1 MRFPALFTRACAAV
15 ALLGLVAACGDD
27 DDPTAPTID
36 PPLGLQVTA
45 TGSGSVRIAF
55 NGRAIDDSYTLERAE
70 GAGTFAS
77 IQTINAPAT
86 DGVVTYD
93 DNGLS
98 VQTQYRYR
106 VKATRGSAS
115 SDYSGEQSVTT
126 LAAGTFARTI
136 TGDIT
141 TNTTWYR
148 DTTYTLSGFIH
159 VANGATLTIQ
169 AGTTIK
175 GDYNTVGSSLFV
187 LRGAKIMAI
196 GTAALPIVFTSAQ
209 PVGQRR
215 PGDWG
220 GLIIIGNGVLSR
232 TGVTIALEGSGTD
245 VGTTPGTNYTVTYS
259 GGTVNT
265 DNSGELRYVRVEY
278 AGYAPT
284 QNAELNSFSFAAVG
298 SGTKLSFLQAMAGLD
313 DSFEF
318 WGGAVDATNLVSY
331 EAGDDH
337 YDMSEGFQGRL
348 QHLIALQTTVLTQ
361 RTGAGSPA
369 SDPQGIEN
377 DGCEGSGCTNGRNTT
392 PYTYPVVA
400 NFTLIGTNDAATSGT
415 SGGVGMMLRRG
426 TGGFYVN
433 GIVARWPRGVSSIRD
448 TETYA
453 RAGSTATPDLATA
466 DLAVKNVLVGETTL
480 AFQTGTG
487 QNAFDMAGNA
497 IVLDAA
503 ANSTALFT
511 TFPATITTTTTASAF
526 DWTPANGSAPATG
539 GLATFSGKL
548 ATAAGTAVTATAYRG
563 AAAPGGPK
571 WWQGWTVYSRQ

>member
-1 MRFPALFTRACAAV
+1 MRFSSRLITSVFALALF
-15 ALLGLVAACGDD
+15 GLAACGDD
-27 DDPTAPTID
+27 DDPTAPTLD

-45 TGSGSVRIAF
+45 TGSGSTRITF
-55 NGRAIDDSYTLERAE
+55 NGRALDDSYTLERAE
-70 GAGTFAS
+70 GAAGTFAS
-77 IQTINAPAT
+77 VTTINAPNT
-86 DGVVTYD
+86 DGTVTYD
-93 DNGLS
+93 DTGLNP
-98 VQTQYRYR
+98 QTQYRYR

-115 SDYSGEQSVTT
+115 SSYTSEQTTTT
-126 LAAGTFARTI
+126 LALGAFSRTV

-141 TNTTWYR
+141 TNTTWSR
-148 DTTYTLSGFIH
+148 DTTYILGGFIH
-159 VANGATLTIQ
+159 VANGATLTIES
-169 AGTTIK
+169 GTTIK
-175 GDYNTVGSSLFV
+175 GDFNTAGSSLFV
-187 LRGAKIMAI
+187 LRGAKIIAQ
-196 GTAALPIVFTSAQ
+196 GTAALPIVFTSSQ
-209 PVGQRR
+209 PVGQRK

-245 VGTTPGTNYTVTYS
+245 VGTAAGTNYTVNYS
-259 GGTVNT
+259 GGTTNT

-278 AGYAPT
+278 AGFAPT
-284 QNAELNSFSFAAVG
+284 LNAELNSFSFAAVG

-337 YDMSEGFQGRL
+337 FDMSEGFQGRL
-348 QHLIALQTTVLTQ
+348 QYLIALQSTQLTP
-361 RTGAGSPA
+361 RPGGLGTFA

-400 NFTLIGTNDAATSGT
+400 NFTLVGTNNTATSGS

-433 GIVARWPRGVSSIRD
+433 GVLSRWPRGGISIRD
-448 TETYA
+448 AETYV
-453 RAGSTATPDLATA
+453 RAGSVITPDLTSA
-466 DLAVKNVLVGETTL
+466 DLAVRNILIAETAL

-487 QNAFDMAGNA
+487 QNAFDMATNN
-497 IVLDAA
+497 IVQDAA
-503 ANSTALFT
+503 LTTALFT
-511 TFPATITTTTTASAF
+511 AFPASIGTTTTAAAL
-526 DWTPANGSAPATG
+526 DWTPPAASVAASG
-539 GLATFSGKL
+539 GLATFTGKL

-563 AAAPGGPK
+563 AAAPGGAK
-571 WWQGWTVYSRQ
+571 WWAGWTVYAQQ